1 MKTLVIYLVML
12 LSSSTLETISSINN
26 NNLVE
31 TTCKNT
37 PNYNLCLKTLLPDER
52 SASGDITTLALI
64 VVDAIEAKAKQA
76 SEIISMLR
84 NSNPPAAWRVPLKE
98 CAFSYKVILT
108 VSLPEAIEALTKGNP
123 KFAEDGMVGC
133 LGDSQDCEENFKSSI
148 SPLTALNSAVHE
160 LSGLVRMAQGS
171 SNLSP
176 KPQVHQPL
184 SLELSLRGSSERYVS
199 HES

>member
-1 MKTLVIYLVML
+1 MKTLIYLVIL
-12 LSSSTLETISSINN
+12 LLTLTLKTSSSR

-37 PNYNLCLKTLLPDER
+37 PNYNLCLKTLLSDKR

-64 VVDAIEAKAKQA
+64 VVDAIKAKANQA
-76 SEIISMLR
+76 AKIISKLR
-84 NSNPPAAWRVPLKE
+84 QSNPPAAWKVPLKK

-133 LGDSQDCEENFKSSI
+133 FGESQDCEENFKSSF
-148 SPLTALNSAVHE
+148 SPLTGLNTAVHE
-160 LSGLVRMAQGS
+160 LSAVGRAIIR
-171 SNLSP
+171 NL
-176 KPQVHQPL
+176 L
-184 SLELSLRGSSERYVS
+184 
-199 HES
+199 